1 MILIATDNVP
11 LEIPEEMEYLIMS
24 FWDVPTLVQNKAVC
38 CRWKRVCTAVIDQKE
53 PVPRKAF
60 ETTVELRSVIKR
72 YTVGADA
79 EALASTYGWPID
91 KWDVSRIQDFSHAFA
106 NRDGFN
112 DVIGSW
118 DVSNAT
124 RMGDMFSHASSFNQD
139 LSSWDTSYVADMPNM
154 FSCASSFNQDLS
166 SWDTSYV
173 GSMDSMFSHASS
185 FNQDLSSWDTSNV
198 RQMKSMFSYA
208 SSFNQDLSSWDTSN

>member
-38 CRWKRVCTAVIDQKE
+38 RRWKRVCTAVIDQKE

-60 ETTVELRSVIKR
+60 ETNDELCSVIKR

-79 EALASTYGWPID
+79 EALASNYGWPID
-91 KWDVSRIQDFSHAFA
+91 KWDVSRIKDLSRAF
-106 NRDGFN
+106 NQRSGFN

-124 RMGDMFSHASSFNQD
+124 EMG
-139 LSSWDTSYVADMPNM
+139 
-154 FSCASSFNQDLS
+154 
-166 SWDTSYV
+166 
-173 GSMDSMFSHASS
+173 GMFSHASS

-198 RQMKSMFSYA
+198 RYMHGLFYHASSFNQDLSSWDTSNVADMNHMFCYA

>member
-1 MILIATDNVP
+1 MILIGTDNVP

-38 CRWKRVCTAVIDQKE
+38 RRWKRVCTAVIDQKE

-60 ETTVELRSVIKR
+60 ETSVELRSAIKR
-72 YTVGADA
+72 YKVGAYA
-79 EALASTYGWPID
+79 ETLASTYGWPID
-91 KWDVSRIQDFSHAFA
+91 KWDVSRIQDFSLAFTE
-106 NRDGFN
+106 RDDFN

-124 RMGDMFSHASSFNQD
+124 HTNYMFR
-139 LSSWDTSYVADMPNM
+139 
-154 FSCASSFNQDLS
+154 
-166 SWDTSYV
+166 
-173 GSMDSMFSHASS
+173 HASS

-198 RQMKSMFSYA
+198 RYMNHLFYHA
-208 SSFNQDLSSWDTSN
+208 SSFNQDLSSWDTSNATTDTEEMFEGTAVTQSIMVFSRAEQN

>member
-1 MILIATDNVP
+1 MMLIATDNVP

-38 CRWKRVCTAVIDQKE
+38 RRWKRVCTAVIDQKE
-53 PVPRKAF
+53 AVPRKAF
-60 ETTVELRSVIKR
+60 ETKDELRSAIKR
-72 YTVGADA
+72 YTVGAYA

-91 KWDVSRIQDFSHAFA
+91 KWDVSRIQDFSWAFA
-106 NRDGFN
+106 ERDGFN

-124 RMGDMFSHASSFNQD
+124 DVAGMFRS
-139 LSSWDTSYVADMPNM
+139 
-154 FSCASSFNQDLS
+154 
-166 SWDTSYV
+166 
-173 GSMDSMFSHASS
+173 ASS

-198 RQMKSMFSYA
+198 TDMP
-208 SSFNQDLSSWDTSN
+208 N